1 MIRFSVFVISFS
13 ILAYEIVFTRI
24 FAWSQ
29 WVNLSSLIITMALLG
44 FGAAGSLISL
54 FEDWV
59 SNRLEKVFSA
69 GLMLFPLFLAAGFMI
84 PSHLTFNPY
93 ELSLEP
99 AQMGILG
106 LYFLFMAMAFF
117 LGAGVI
123 CLSFIQ
129 QDVRQM
135 VFYNLTGSGAGVI
148 AAALLS
154 FYVHPVHIMAG
165 IVGAAC
171 LPALV
176 LMVRS
181 GTGGR
186 RFGVGAAA
194 ILGMAGLWQIVTLP
208 GAWTVSQYKPVSMA
222 LTLPEARV
230 VHEAFSPLGIVQVVE
245 AGGLRTTAG
254 LSLVSPFQVPVQKGI
269 FFNAGAMSS
278 ITPFGGDLQSVRYLE
293 YLSSYLPF
301 HVTDQADRKKVL
313 IIGAG
318 GGESI
323 LKSLVKG
330 FGRIDALEL
339 DPHVIRL
346 MKGPFAAFSGHIY
359 ENERVTVINRE
370 ARSFIQQTGQAWDL
384 IEISLID
391 GYGTSASGV
400 HALNE
405 NYLYTREALARAL
418 RCLTRTGL
426 LAVTRWIVTPARD
439 NLKMFHMAVEALGD
453 IGVKEPG
460 GCLLA
465 VRSLQTLTLVM
476 SRSPLSKGMIEAS
489 KVFARERRFDLDYFP
504 GIEETDADRFIRL
517 KPPVYFKA
525 MQELLSDRAGD
536 FIRSYAFDITAATD
550 NRPYFHNFFRPGLLK
565 TIRAYGPSQI
575 PVTEWGWLILAIL
588 LIPVLLTTFG
598 CILLPVIAARRQS
611 RYRMGAG
618 RRTVTVAYFSLIG
631 AAYFFVE
638 MPLIQKMSLFLG
650 HPSYSFTVVI
660 AGLLIFSGLGSLFSD
675 RVFVKTNPM
684 LASCLTVSALV
695 VLYLFASDF
704 IFLRAMAWPE
714 GLKILLVLLLLFLP
728 GFFMGMPFACGL
740 ARIKQDQGAALP
752 WALGINGF
760 SSVVSI
766 LAAALL
772 AILSGFRGV
781 LLLAAMF
788 YALAGVLSCYPGDG
802 GIQEK
807 RL

>member
-1 MIRFSVFVISFS
+1 MIRFSVFVTSFS

-29 WVNLSSLIITMALLG
+29 WVNLSPLIITMALLG

-54 FEDWV
+54 FGGWIEK
-59 SNRLEKVFSA
+59 RLEKVFSA
-69 GLMLFPLFLAAGFMI
+69 GLVLFPLFLAAGFII

-93 ELSLEP
+93 ELGLEP
-99 AQMGILG
+99 AQIGILM

-117 LGAGVI
+117 LGAVVI
-123 CLSFIQ
+123 CLSFMG

-135 VFYNLTGSGAGVI
+135 VFYNLTGSGVG
-148 AAALLS
+148 ALAVAPLF
-154 FYVHPVHIMAG
+154 FYVHPVWIMAG
-165 IVGAAC
+165 IGVAAC

-186 RFGVGAAA
+186 RLGAVAAA
-194 ILGMAGLWQIVTLP
+194 ILVMAGLWQVMTLP
-208 GAWTVSQYKPVSMA
+208 RAWTVSQYKPVSTA
-222 LTLPEARV
+222 LALPEARMV
-230 VHEAFSPLGIVQVVE
+230 YEAFSPLGIVQVVE
-245 AGGLRTTAG
+245 AKGLRATAG

-269 FFNAGAMSS
+269 FVNAGAMSP
-278 ITPFGGDLQSVRYLE
+278 IIPFSGDTEAVRYLE

-301 HVTDQADRKKVL
+301 HVTAFHVTDRADEKKVL

-323 LKSLVKG
+323 LKSLVRG

-346 MKGPFAAFSGHIY
+346 MKGPFAEFSGHIY
-359 ENERVTVINRE
+359 ENGRVNVINRE
-370 ARSFIQQTGQAWDL
+370 ARSFIQQTGETWDL

-391 GYGTSASGV
+391 GYTGSASGV

-405 NYLYTREALARAL
+405 NYLYTREALAGAL
-418 RCLTRTGL
+418 RCLTHTGL

-453 IGVKEPG
+453 VG
-460 GCLLA
+460 GESPRDCLLA

-476 SRSPLSKGMIEAS
+476 SRSPLSRGMIEAS
-489 KVFARERRFDLDYFP
+489 REFARERRFDLDYFP
-504 GIEETDADRFIRL
+504 GIQPEDANRFIRL
-517 KPPVYFKA
+517 NPPVYYRA
-525 MQELLSDRAGD
+525 MQELLSDRAGA
-536 FIRSYAFDITAATD
+536 FIDAYAFDITAATD
-550 NRPYFHNFFRPGLLK
+550 NRPYFYNFFKPALVK
-565 TIRAYGPSQI
+565 TIRIYGPSQI

-588 LIPVLLTTFG
+588 LVPVLLTAFG
-598 CILLPVIAARRQS
+598 CILLPVMAARHQG
-611 RYRMGAG
+611 RYQMGAG
-618 RRTVTVAYFSLIG
+618 RRTVTAAYFSLIG
-631 AAYFFVE
+631 AAYFFIE

-675 RVFVKTNPM
+675 RVFAKTNPM
-684 LASCLTVSALV
+684 AASCLIISALV
-695 VLYLFASDF
+695 LAYVFGADF
-704 IFLRAMAWPE
+704 IFARAMAWPA

-740 ARIKQDQGAALP
+740 ARIKQDQATALP
-752 WALGINGF
+752 WAWAVNGF
-760 SSVVSI
+760 AGVVSI
-766 LAAALL
+766 LVAALL
-772 AILSGFRGV
+772 AILSGFNTV
-781 LLLAAMF
+781 LLLAAVF
-788 YALAGVLSCYPGDG
+788 YALAGMFSCYPDG
-802 GIQEK
+802 I
-807 RL
+807 